1 MNSKHTR
8 TYEAIFKVPVQSN
21 IAWDEIEKLF
31 KHLGA
36 RIKEGSGSRL
46 AVELNGVRAY
56 FHRPHPRKET
66 DKGALV
72 SVRKFLEHAGVKPC

>member
-1 MNSKHTR
+1 MSKKHER
-8 TYEAIFKVPVQSN
+8 VLEAIFKAPVQSN
-21 IAWDEIEKLF
+21 VVWIEKLF

-36 RIKEGSGSRL
+36 KIKEGEGSRL

-56 FHRPHPRKET
+56 FHRPHPQKET

-72 SVRKFLEHAGVKPC
+72 SVRRFLENAGVKPC